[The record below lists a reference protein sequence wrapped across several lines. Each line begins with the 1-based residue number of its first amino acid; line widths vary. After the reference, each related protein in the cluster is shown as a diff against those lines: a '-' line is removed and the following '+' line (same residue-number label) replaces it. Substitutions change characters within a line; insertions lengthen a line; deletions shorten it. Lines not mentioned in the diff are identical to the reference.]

1 MEGKIDMKP
10 KARLFV
16 LGCTLLAGGT
26 LAKPAAAQNREAGV
40 ISISGVR
47 YTGYKVVSG
56 NNWEIR
62 TCLGNRVAGSQLQPS
77 DHPKAFF
84 QPGSVHCTTSASAS
98 SVLDSDGNVTQD
110 PADVERTQLAKL
122 PK

>member
-1 MEGKIDMKP
+1 MKP
-10 KARLFV
+10 ETILFALV
-16 LGCTLLAGGT
+16 FTALAGSA
-26 LAKPAAAQNREAGV
+26 LIEPAVGQSTETGIIYV
-40 ISISGVR
+40 SGVR